1 MSIILDKFKLLQTS
15 LSLYF
20 RDKFYNGWD
29 RPQVFY
35 MPLWTETELETI
47 APYFPADIDWH
58 NRFKILGGIPRY
70 VLEDTEDHPR
80 ALLEAACKQCDLKD
94 CTKIIGLDST
104 INEVVHSLIHITSVS
119 PYTES
124 SVCYASKVA
133 LDLIVRN
140 KGDEFKFKMRELLV
154 SCEGNSLSAALCGYI
169 FEPYAIELLE
179 KGGTFECRELVHGNK
194 RIKPGETTLDIFLR
208 RLK

>member
-1 MSIILDKFKLLQTS
+1 LNKSGINHSLKAFKFGKYLNPSTEVMSIILDKFKLLQTS

-70 VLEDTEDHPR
+70 VLEDTEDHMATR
-80 ALLEAACKQCDLKD
+80 RVF
-94 CTKIIGLDST
+94 
-104 INEVVHSLIHITSVS
+104 N
-119 PYTES
+119 
-124 SVCYASKVA
+124 
-133 LDLIVRN
+133 
-140 KGDEFKFKMRELLV
+140 
-154 SCEGNSLSAALCGYI
+154 
-169 FEPYAIELLE
+169 
-179 KGGTFECRELVHGNK
+179 
-194 RIKPGETTLDIFLR
+194 RI
-208 RLK
+208 